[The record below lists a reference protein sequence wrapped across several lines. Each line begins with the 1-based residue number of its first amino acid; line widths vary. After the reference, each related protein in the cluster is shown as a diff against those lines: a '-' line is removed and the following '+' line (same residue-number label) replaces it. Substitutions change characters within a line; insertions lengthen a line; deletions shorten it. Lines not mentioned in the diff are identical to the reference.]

1 VLAAA
6 VKPDVLRSRLKSS
19 RRYPE
24 CGWRAE
30 EDAAIVTFESET
42 WVFQKVNY
50 EKMELNVNM
59 NRKGVEEDVEASGK
73 ERENQAI
80 KAHPCWII
88 FYSYTTKLVA

>member
-1 VLAAA
+1 
-6 VKPDVLRSRLKSS
+6 
-19 RRYPE
+19 
-24 CGWRAE
+24 
-30 EDAAIVTFESET
+30 
-42 WVFQKVNY
+42 VFQKVNY